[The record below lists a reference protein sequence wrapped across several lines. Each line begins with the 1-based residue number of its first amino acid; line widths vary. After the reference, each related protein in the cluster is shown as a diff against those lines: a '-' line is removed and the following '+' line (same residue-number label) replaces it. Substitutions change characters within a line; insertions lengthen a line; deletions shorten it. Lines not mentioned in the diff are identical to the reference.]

1 MFDLRRIKHCRIC
14 GAPAQ
19 YRVPADDNRDRA
31 ICTACGEVHYEN
43 PLNVVG
49 TVPVWGEQVLLGQI
63 SLVGPDADP
72 DRPPDPATMEAR
84 LRQGL
89 AELDPQLAALP
100 GHYRQVPVPF
110 CSDGQPLAGPVD
122 GAPPGLWAF
131 SGFSGAFTAVPP
143 LAETLAESVA
153 ASLAG
158 PLNKKADRINH
169 GGATPL

>member
-1 MFDLRRIKHCRIC
+1 MNTRLPDYSGKSIVNLMQSI
-14 GAPAQ
+14 G
-19 YRVPADDNRDRA
+19 
-31 ICTACGEVHYEN
+31 TACGSKDTRY
-43 PLNVVG
+43 
-49 TVPVWGEQVLLGQI
+49 
-63 SLVGPDADP
+63 
-72 DRPPDPATMEAR
+72 
-84 LRQGL
+84 
-89 AELDPQLAALP
+89 PQLAALP

-158 PLNKKADRINH
+158 PLTKEADRINH

>member
-1 MFDLRRIKHCRIC
+1 
-14 GAPAQ
+14 
-19 YRVPADDNRDRA
+19 
-31 ICTACGEVHYEN
+31 
-43 PLNVVG
+43 
-49 TVPVWGEQVLLGQI
+49 
-63 SLVGPDADP
+63 
-72 DRPPDPATMEAR
+72 MEAR

-100 GHYRQVPVPF
+100 GPYRQVPVPF
-110 CSDGQPLAGPVD
+110 CSDGRPLAGPVD

-158 PLNKKADRINH
+158 AADRINH
-169 GGATPL
+169 GGTTPL